1 MPETKVSS
9 GTSEA
14 PPSANAREIPARTL
28 PLPATASAAMQKFI
42 ALPYPPIWN
51 EVPKNTAEW
60 KHLAEQSVAAATP
73 NIAAIRQRFELT
85 IEEQTIAGVHVFVIT
100 PADVPERN
108 RNRVLLHIPGGGF
121 VLSPGEA
128 GAGEGMLMAGFGH
141 FRVVSVDYRRLPDF
155 PFPAALDDATAVWCA
170 LQAEHDPKRMAV
182 FGTSAGG
189 GLTFALMLRAKAEGI
204 ALPAAIAPGT
214 PWVDLTG
221 EGDSLRANEFVD
233 NVLVSM
239 SGWAGDAAP
248 LYAGG
253 RDLRDPLISPIYGD
267 FTGLPPAIIT
277 SGTRDLF
284 LSNAVRAHRKLR
296 ADGVEAV
303 LQVFEGVSHAQ
314 YLFPFSP
321 EGEAAFAEITQFF
334 DKHLAV

>member
-1 MPETKVSS
+1 MRS
-9 GTSEA
+9 GANGA
-14 PPSANAREIPARTL
+14 PPSAGQREVSARTL
-28 PLPATASAAMQKFI
+28 PVPATASAALQKFI
-42 ALPYPPIWN
+42 ALPYPPIWSDIP
-51 EVPKNTAEW
+51 EDAAGW
-60 KHLAEQSVAAATP
+60 KDLAEQSIAAAVP
-73 NIAAIRQRFELT
+73 NIAVIRQRFALK
-85 IEEQTIAGVHVFVIT
+85 IEEQTIGGVHVFVIT
-100 PADVPERN
+100 PADLPEGN

-121 VLSPGEA
+121 VLNPGEA
-128 GAGEGMLMAGFGH
+128 GAGEGMLMAGFGR
-141 FRVVSVDYRRLPDF
+141 FRVMSVDYRRLPDF
-155 PFPAALDDATAVWCA
+155 PFPAALDDATAVWRA
-170 LQAEHDPKRMAV
+170 LLAEHDPQRMAV

-189 GLTFALMLRAKAEGI
+189 GLTFALMLRAKAEGL
-204 ALPAAIAPGT
+204 ALPAAIAPG
-214 PWVDLTG
+214 PPGVDLTG

-267 FTGLPPAIIT
+267 FSGLPPAIIT

-296 ADGVEAV
+296 AAGVEAV